1 MIVDRRTV
9 GVDSERAS
17 ETDITHPSHSLC
29 DIVREITLACRGR
42 RAKYTKDDRLH
53 LPAGNWTGFRTGGG
67 QRSSYRRVTDEG
79 ATARAVVAGR
89 ACPACV
95 GRSTLDPLSQNTPPA
110 TTSDWHA

>member
-67 QRSSYRRVTDEG
+67 QRSRYRRGMDEG
-79 ATARAVVAGR
+79 ATPRARAAGHTL
-89 ACPACV
+89 PAY
-95 GRSTLDPLSQNTPPA
+95 PA
-110 TTSDWHA
+110 RRQLG

>member
-67 QRSSYRRVTDEG
+67 QRFSYRRGTDEG
-79 ATARAVVAGR
+79 APPRAGVGDPSLPGRGARSPPG
-89 ACPACV
+89 
-95 GRSTLDPLSQNTPPA
+95 PLSKDT
-110 TTSDWHA
+110 